1 LNNQNFCSGLLY
13 FTEFC
18 LLLFIMKTIITPLA
32 EISFDK
38 ETTILH
44 IKIFE
49 NADVNLENAQKHFE
63 LVEQLIGREPHF
75 ALVDATHHYIIEK
88 EAWEYAS
95 KVHILSNRKA
105 IAHYNSSNAN
115 NLTTTFFKA
124 THKSSVPFKIF
135 KTQNEAI
142 EWFKT
147 IQ

>member
-1 LNNQNFCSGLLY
+1 
-13 FTEFC
+13 
-18 LLLFIMKTIITPLA
+18 MKTVITPLA

-49 NADVNLENAQKHFE
+49 NVGVNLENAKKHFE
-63 LVEQLIGREPHF
+63 LVDQLIGQEPHF

-88 EAWEYAS
+88 EAWEHAS

-105 IAHYNSSNAN
+105 IAHYNSSKAN
-115 NLTTTFFKA
+115 NLTTMLFKA
-124 THKSSVPFKIF
+124 LYKSSIPFEIF

>member
-1 LNNQNFCSGLLY
+1 
-13 FTEFC
+13 
-18 LLLFIMKTIITPLA
+18 MKTVITPLA

-38 ETTILH
+38 EIAILH

-49 NADVNLENAQKHFE
+49 NAEVNLENAKKHFK

-88 EAWEYAS
+88 EAWNYAS
-95 KVHILSNRKA
+95 KEHILSNRKA

-115 NLTTTFFKA
+115 DLTTTLFKSIY
-124 THKSSVPFKIF
+124 KSSIPFKIF

-147 IQ
+147 IL